1 MTLLDS
7 KFPGHLWQ
15 ARGRLLCRCLAVLG
29 GLLLGSGP
37 SLGTNVFLQKGEGG
51 VGLDALL
58 ELSDQFNLAMI
69 GCRNVGAV
77 QRVQLGLYVR
87 GDKLPPELQGLE
99 HKTDNKEDDELAL
112 YLCTNEICEERRWK
126 FFESGT
132 GDTYFAT
139 VAFPK
144 KRQNI
149 KSIRVVLPNETRKY
163 EYRGDIDG
171 ILKKICR

>member
-1 MTLLDS
+1 MTLLDG
-7 KFPGHLWQ
+7 KFLGGLWHE
-15 ARGRLLCRCLAVLG
+15 RGRMALLCRRLAVLS

-37 SLGTNVFLQKGEGG
+37 SLAANVFLQKGEGG

-87 GDKLPPELQGLE
+87 GDKLPPELQKIE
-99 HKTDNKEDDELAL
+99 DRKEDDELAL
-112 YLCTNEICEERRWK
+112 YLCTNEVCEERRWK
-126 FFESGT
+126 FFESST

-144 KRQNI
+144 NRQKI

-171 ILKKICR
+171 ILKRICR